1 MDTTRGEVILKKFH
15 DSPLETQVI
24 ALAENAA
31 DKGHYKESLELLDN
45 LMKLEPKEKK
55 LIVNLSIKIQKE
67 MEAKK
72 KECKK

>member
-1 MDTTRGEVILKKFH
+1 M
-15 DSPLETQVI
+15 I
-24 ALAENAA
+24 ALAENVA

-67 MEAKK
+67 MEAKE

>member
-1 MDTTRGEVILKKFH
+1 MDTTREEVILKKFY

-24 ALAENAA
+24 ALAEKAA

-67 MEAKK
+67 MEAKE

>member
-45 LMKLEPKEKK
+45 LMKLEPKEK
-55 LIVNLSIKIQKE
+55 N
-67 MEAKK
+67 
-72 KECKK
+72 